1 LDRRPNVLTC
11 LHYML
16 DGAIGQC
23 VCDQYPISRRG
34 LRCQSANGSREP
46 AVRFKAAPSEH
57 FMDNAT
63 TSLLFW
69 LSSRMHLIDATTGA
83 FALLF
88 SGDAGL
94 WRIVWI
100 SLKTSVLGLLIATP
114 FAVAG
119 GYAIASHAFR
129 GRRIL
134 IWLAQ
139 VALSMPTVLIGL
151 LLYLSLSRHGPAGDL
166 RWLFTQSGMVAG
178 QVLIAM
184 PVLIAFTL
192 ASVQAADPRL
202 AETAI
207 TLGASRWRV
216 MTTLL
221 YEVRFGVMAA
231 IINGFGRVI
240 SEVGCAMMVGGNI
253 EGETRTITTA
263 IALETSKGEFAQGI
277 ALGMVLIAIALVI
290 NAGLMLLQGDAHAT
304 RHIRTVQ

>member
-1 LDRRPNVLTC
+1 
-11 LHYML
+11 
-16 DGAIGQC
+16 
-23 VCDQYPISRRG
+23 
-34 LRCQSANGSREP
+34 
-46 AVRFKAAPSEH
+46 
-57 FMDNAT
+57 
-63 TSLLFW
+63 
-69 LSSRMHLIDATTGA
+69 MHLIDAITDA
-83 FALLF
+83 FALLL

-114 FAVAG
+114 FAVAA
-119 GYAIASHAFR
+119 GYAIASHTFR
-129 GRRIL
+129 GRRIV

-178 QVLIAM
+178 QVLIAL

-216 MTTLL
+216 MLTLL
-221 YEVRFGVMAA
+221 HEVRFGVMAA
-231 IINGFGRVI
+231 VINGFGRVI

-277 ALGMVLIAIALVI
+277 ALGMVLIAIALII